1 MCIRVQNLDEQTDTT
16 NNSLT
21 TKSTTT
27 EWCSNADNWDDDDD
41 NSTTFTEENGNLVEK
56 GSEDEE
62 SCSLEDSIR
71 CSFGALRVDDRNANS
86 GDQGNKTN
94 TFKKIT

>member
-27 EWCSNADNWDDDDD
+27 EWCSNADNWDDDD

-94 TFKKIT
+94 TFEKIT